1 MRRAT
6 VFWANWGWAFGL
18 AILALAAAPAMVRE
32 AELQGRLGAQKADAT
47 ALNKE
52 LKQAEEQ
59 RKELISRSKERLE
72 TGCQPLLLNGEQV
85 LIRAGMRVRDGV
97 TGHPM
102 QAGHCVNDWL
112 GTTGI
117 TDAQGYITDIVPGP
131 GQGLEPPKEAE
142 KIKIEID
149 GEA

>member
-6 VFWANWGWAFGL
+6 VFWANWGWAVGL
-18 AILALAAAPAMVRE
+18 FVLALAAAPAMVRE

-47 ALNKE
+47 ALNEE
-52 LKQAEEQ
+52 LRQSEEQ
-59 RKELISRSKERLE
+59 RKELIAHSKERLQN
-72 TGCQPLLLNGEQV
+72 GCQPLILSGEQV
-85 LIRAGMRVRDGV
+85 LIRSGMRVRDGI

-117 TDAQGYITDIVPGP
+117 TDAEGYITDIIPGP
-131 GQGLEPPKEAE
+131 GHELEKPEAAQ
-142 KIKIEID
+142 KIKIEVE